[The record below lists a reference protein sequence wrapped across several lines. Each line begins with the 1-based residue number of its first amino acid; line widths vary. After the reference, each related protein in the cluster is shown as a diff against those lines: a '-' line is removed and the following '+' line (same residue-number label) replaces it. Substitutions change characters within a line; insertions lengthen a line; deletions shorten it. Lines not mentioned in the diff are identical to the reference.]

1 MHVLADIRC
10 LQDPDYA
17 GRGVGSHAQFILRS
31 IRSHGGGRV
40 PVIGL
45 IDPDI
50 GPLAAADAALCDTL
64 RPTFRL
70 RPAEQPA
77 IFLQLSPMTHDTRP
91 VAALLDRAGVIPVT
105 VIYDFIPLEFPER
118 YLAGRGQ
125 RAAYAAAARWL
136 TAYERFLPISNDAAH
151 KTARRLGI
159 AADRIDVT
167 GVALRPVFE
176 ARLGQARPSYQGG
189 PPSRERPRILFVGG
203 GDPRKNLD
211 TVAAAFGELA
221 RQGVQPILEIV
232 GNYPKAIR
240 RAVRGRCPA
249 ADSMEFH
256 DRLSDEELADCYT
269 RATLT
274 VVASRAEGFSM
285 PVIEAMACGCP
296 VVVSDIPAH
305 RELVD
310 EPAARFAPDD
320 TSQLVALLDR
330 LLADP
335 AARTTI
341 REQQR
346 PVAERFTTAAVGGR
360 VWRAVEAAASRS
372 RPRTAAP
379 RPRIALV
386 TPFPPDRSGVADY
399 SRETAR
405 ALARLVE
412 VDVYTD
418 QPAPFAT
425 PEVRRFYPISAAPWL
440 RPDYDAVVSVIGNSH
455 FHTKIYRWHCRY
467 GGACIVH
474 DNRLLDLLVFWKG
487 LDHVRR
493 LASRSLDRDVPGAE
507 IRGWLADPAT
517 LPLMFFDELLPKADP
532 LIVHSRGIQSHLE
545 RLTGHQADYLPF
557 CVYRQVPGAGDVDA
571 HARASLGIDDDR
583 LVIATFGSVAEVK
596 RPDVCIAAV
605 GHLRQEGIDAHL
617 YFVGSCDRNQRNR
630 LTAQAAQVAAEDAVH
645 FSGDWADED
654 AYQSFLA
661 AADIGI
667 QLRGHFFGGLSGA
680 LLDCI
685 AAGLPTVANR
695 DLAEAVETPD
705 FVARVS
711 DHPTGC
717 EVATAI
723 EHLRTI
729 QRNDPRHTAVRDR
742 YMAKHSFE
750 RYADGLLDLLKLIPT
765 KGRPETGR
773 PILAGHG

>member
-1 MHVLADIRC
+1 MLVLADIRC
-10 LQDPDYA
+10 LQDADYA
-17 GRGVGSHAQFILRS
+17 GRGVGSHAQFILRAL
-31 IRSHGGGRV
+31 RSHGGKQISIV
-40 PVIGL
+40 GL

-50 GPLAAADAALCDTL
+50 GPLAADHAALCDVI
-64 RPTFRL
+64 RPTFRAHAAE
-70 RPAEQPA
+70 RPAV
-77 IFLQLSPMTHDTRP
+77 FLQLSPMTHDTRP
-91 VAALLDRAGVIPVT
+91 VAALLERPGVMPVT
-105 VIYDFIPLEFPER
+105 VIYDFIPLEFSRR
-118 YLAGRGQ
+118 YLADRGT
-125 RAAYAAAARWL
+125 RAAYAAAYHWL
-136 TAYERFLPISNDAAH
+136 PAYEQFLPISAAVSDE
-151 KTARRLGI
+151 TAQRLTI
-159 AADRIDVT
+159 PASRLAVT

-176 ARLGQARPSYQGG
+176 DRLAEAADNDTTRGNAA
-189 PPSRERPRILFVGG
+189 EPRILFVGG

-211 TVAAAFGELA
+211 TVVAAFGEISS
-221 RQGVQPILEIV
+221 RSPQPILEIV

-240 RAVRGRCPA
+240 RQMLARSPTA
-249 ADSMEFH
+249 ASLIFH

-296 VVVSDIPAH
+296 VIASDIPAH
-305 RELVD
+305 RELVVN
-310 EPAARFAPDD
+310 PAARFAAGDV
-320 TSQLVALLDR
+320 SGLANLIGQ

-335 AARTTI
+335 AARSAVCAG
-341 REQQR
+341 QR
-346 PVAERFTTAAVGGR
+346 PVAERFTAAAVGSR
-360 VWRAVEAAASRS
+360 TWRAIEAAAG
-372 RPRTAAP
+372 RPQP
-379 RPRIALV
+379 RPARAVPRIALV

-399 SRETAR
+399 SRETVR
-405 ALARLVE
+405 ALARRVE

-418 QPAPFAT
+418 QPNPLPT

-440 RPDYDAVVSVIGNSH
+440 RPDYDAVVAVIGNSH
-455 FHTKIYRWHCRY
+455 FHTKIFHWHCRY

-474 DNRLLDLLVFWKG
+474 DNRLLDLLTFWKG
-487 LDHVRR
+487 IDHVGQ
-493 LASRSLDRDVPGAE
+493 LASRGLDRPVTAAE
-507 IRGWLADPAT
+507 IMAWIADPAE

-532 LIVHSRGIQSHLE
+532 LIVHSQGIRANLKQ
-545 RLTGHQADYLPF
+545 LTGYQADYLPF

-571 HARASLGIDDDR
+571 HARASLKIDDDR

-605 GHLRQEGIDAHL
+605 GHLRHEGINAHL
-617 YFVGSCDRNQRNR
+617 YFVGSCDQNQRNR

-711 DHPTGC
+711 DHPSGG
-717 EVATAI
+717 EVAAAI
-723 EHLRTI
+723 KHLRTI
-729 QRNDPRHTAVRDR
+729 QRNDPCHTAARDH
-742 YMAKHSFE
+742 YMAEHSFE
-750 RYADGLLDLLKLIPT
+750 QYADGLLNLLKLIPV
-765 KGRPETGR
+765 KGRPETGM
-773 PILAGHG
+773 PILAGRG

>member
-1 MHVLADIRC
+1 MLVLADIRC
-10 LQDPDYA
+10 LQDADYA
-17 GRGVGSHAQFILRS
+17 GRGVGSHAQFILRAL
-31 IRSHGGGRV
+31 RSHGGQKV
-40 PVIGL
+40 HIVGL

-50 GPLAAADAALCDTL
+50 GPLAADHAALCDVIRT
-64 RPTFRL
+64 TFRSHAEE
-70 RPAEQPA
+70 RPAV
-77 IFLQLSPMTHDTRP
+77 FLQLSPMTHDTRP
-91 VAALLDRAGVIPVT
+91 VAALLERPGVISAT
-105 VIYDFIPLEFPER
+105 VVYDFIPLEFSRR
-118 YLAGRGQ
+118 YLADRGT
-125 RAAYAAAARWL
+125 RAAYAAAYQWL
-136 TAYERFLPISNDAAH
+136 PTYEHFLPISAA
-151 KTARRLGI
+151 
-159 AADRIDVT
+159 AADETAQRLNIPTNRLTVT

-176 ARLGQARPSYQGG
+176 DKLAEKATNDTTRGNNDAL
-189 PPSRERPRILFVGG
+189 RILFVGG
-203 GDPRKNLD
+203 GDPRKNLE
-211 TVAAAFGELA
+211 TVADAFGKLSG
-221 RQGVQPILEIV
+221 RSPRPILEIV

-240 RAVRGRCPA
+240 RRIMARSPA
-249 ADSMEFH
+249 AAAMIFH

-296 VVVSDIPAH
+296 VIASDIPAH
-305 RELVD
+305 RELVTNS
-310 EPAARFAPDD
+310 AARFDAGDV
-320 TSQLVALLDR
+320 SGLAELIGQ

-335 AARTTI
+335 AARAVVCA
-341 REQQR
+341 EQQ
-346 PVAERFTTAAVGGR
+346 PVAERFTAAAVGDR
-360 VWRAVEAAASRS
+360 TWRAIEAATGRHQP
-372 RPRTAAP
+372 RPAP
-379 RPRIALV
+379 AVPRIAFV

-399 SRETAR
+399 SRETVR
-405 ALARLVE
+405 ALARQVE

-418 QPAPFAT
+418 QPDPLPT
-425 PEVRRFYPISAAPWL
+425 SEVRRFYPISAAPWL
-440 RPDYDAVVSVIGNSH
+440 RPDYDAVVAVIGNSH
-455 FHTKIYRWHCRY
+455 FHTKIFHWHCRY

-474 DNRLLDLLVFWKG
+474 DNRLIDLLAFWKG
-487 LDHVRR
+487 MDHVGQ
-493 LASRSLDRDVPGAE
+493 LASRGLDRPVAEAE
-507 IRGWLADPAT
+507 ISSWISDPAK

-532 LIVHSRGIQSHLE
+532 LIVHSQGIRANLK

-557 CVYRQVPGAGDVDA
+557 CVYRQIPGKGDVDSGS
-571 HARASLGIDDDR
+571 RAVLGIDDDR
-583 LVIATFGSVAEVK
+583 LVIATFGSVVENK

-605 GHLRQEGIDAHL
+605 GHLRQKGIDAHL
-617 YFVGSCDRNQRNR
+617 YFVGSCDQNQRNR
-630 LTAQAAQVAAEDAVH
+630 LSAQAAQVAAEDAVH

-654 AYQSFLA
+654 AYQSFLT

-765 KGRPETGR
+765 KGRPETDR